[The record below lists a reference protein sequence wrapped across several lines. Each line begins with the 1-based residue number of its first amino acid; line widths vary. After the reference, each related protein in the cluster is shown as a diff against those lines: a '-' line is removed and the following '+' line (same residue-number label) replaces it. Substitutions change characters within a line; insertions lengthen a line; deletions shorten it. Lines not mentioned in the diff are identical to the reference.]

1 MCPDCKHPRHEPG
14 QCSSCNCRESEVVGM
29 AENLEALGWQD
40 SQGRIVSTDG
50 YRAKPMRGLMI
61 GEYGFE

>member
-1 MCPDCKHPRHEPG
+1 
-14 QCSSCNCRESEVVGM
+14 M